1 VRLFKDAREPGFGL
15 AILGDEVR
23 KEGAGVDEDPFQR
36 FVA

>member
-1 VRLFKDAREPGFGL
+1 M

-23 KEGAGVDEDPFQR
+23 KEGARVNEDASHG

>member
-1 VRLFKDAREPGFGL
+1 MERSRGA

-23 KEGAGVDEDPFQR
+23 KEGAGVDRDRPHG